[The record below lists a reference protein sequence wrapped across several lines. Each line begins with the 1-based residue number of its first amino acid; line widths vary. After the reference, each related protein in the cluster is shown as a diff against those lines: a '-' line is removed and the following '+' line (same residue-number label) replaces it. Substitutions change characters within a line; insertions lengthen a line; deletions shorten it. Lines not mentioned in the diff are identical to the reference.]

1 MDRGLDVG
9 RDVTAVDGGV
19 DDLCGVFVEEG
30 VGISNLLTVTLLAL
44 RAVTPQPKIRSL
56 IQTSWMSANTCF
68 AK

>member
-19 DDLCGVFVEEG
+19 DDLCGIFVEEG

-56 IQTSWMSANTCF
+56 I
-68 AK
+68 

>member
-1 MDRGLDVG
+1 MECGLHVG
-9 RDVTAVDGGV
+9 RDVTVVDGRV

-56 IQTSWMSANTCF
+56 I
-68 AK
+68 